1 MDENEQDA
9 TTLAA
14 WCDTVARLLYL
25 QIDRADRHEIIAN
38 LSMLKTQMDLVG
50 SFALD
55 DREEPAPH
63 FRA

>member
-1 MDENEQDA
+1 MDKNELDA

-14 WCDTVARLLYL
+14 WCDSAAKLLDL
-25 QIDRADRHEIIAN
+25 PIDRADRHEIIAN
-38 LSMLKTQMDLVG
+38 LSMLKLQMDLVG

-63 FRA
+63 FRT